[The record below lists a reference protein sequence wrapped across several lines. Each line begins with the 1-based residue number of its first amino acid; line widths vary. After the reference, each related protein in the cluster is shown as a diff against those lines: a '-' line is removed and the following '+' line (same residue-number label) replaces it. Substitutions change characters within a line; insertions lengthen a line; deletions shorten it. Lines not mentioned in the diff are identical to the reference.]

1 MYWGA
6 LPTCGAKKTPAQ
18 SLQTA
23 EAQHFIPYRTGGL
36 RATAELRWHRHHSP
50 LVTLCLSHVRVSLYR
65 HSSDYGNVFE
75 LTTGDVSMSNTQK
88 SLFFTG
94 ELGFHRVLCSPATC
108 LLSFLALLFGGAR
121 PGKAPQLQAGGGVVA
136 DVVGVEHGSWAEDIH
151 VLHRLLPFLFG
162 AFAFG
167 TLGLT
172 TFTRL
177 QRENDHKNTQLAL
190 HLDRLDSG

>member
-1 MYWGA
+1 M
-6 LPTCGAKKTPAQ
+6 
-18 SLQTA
+18 
-23 EAQHFIPYRTGGL
+23 
-36 RATAELRWHRHHSP
+36 
-50 LVTLCLSHVRVSLYR
+50 SLYR
-65 HSSDYGNVFE
+65 HSSDNGNVFE

-172 TFTRL
+172 TFTCL